1 LSGQKNPPGGG
12 AKPALNNR
20 EEIFR
25 LLAGKRPVIF
35 LDYDGT
41 LTPIVERPEDAKLGD
56 QVRQTLK
63 ELAQH
68 CTVAVISGRDLP
80 DVQKL
85 VDLKAIYYAGSH
97 GFDIAGPEGKRL
109 VHQLGEE
116 FLPVLDRAEKEL
128 RGRVEDKIPGSQVE
142 RKKFSI
148 AVHYRRVAE
157 DKVGEVEDLVD
168 QVLAEHTELRKA
180 TGKKIFELQPD
191 IDWHKGKAL
200 LWLLEKMELDRPGVL
215 PLYVGDDVTDEDA
228 FEVLEDRGLGL
239 VVQEEEAPTRARYR
253 LSDTDEVEQ
262 FLEALIPV
270 CKESADE

>member
-1 LSGQKNPPGGG
+1 LSGQNLPGGVP
-12 AKPALNNR
+12 KPALDNR
-20 EEIFR
+20 EEIVKLFK
-25 LLAGKRPVIF
+25 GKLPVVF

-41 LTPIVERPEDAKLGD
+41 LTPIVDHPEDAKLSD

-63 ELAQH
+63 ELARH

-97 GFDIAGPEGKRL
+97 GFDIAGPTGVKL
-109 VHQLGEE
+109 VHQLGKE
-116 FLPVLDRAEKEL
+116 FLPVLDRAEKDL

-148 AVHYRRVAE
+148 AVHYRRVDKNKVKEVEEAV
-157 DKVGEVEDLVD
+157 DKVLE
-168 QVLAEHTELRKA
+168 EHSELRKTA
-180 TGKKIFELQPD
+180 GKKIFELQPD

-200 LWLLEKMELDRPGVL
+200 LWLLEKLEMDRPGVM
-215 PLYVGDDVTDEDA
+215 PIYVGDDVTDEDA

-239 VVQEEEAPTRARYR
+239 VVQEGDKPTRARYR
-253 LSDTDEVEQ
+253 LRDTFEVEQ
-262 FLEALIPV
+262 FLQALIPI

>member
-1 LSGQKNPPGGG
+1 MSGQSSSGSGP
-12 AKPALNNR
+12 KPALDNR

-25 LLAGKRPVIF
+25 LFEGKRPVVF

-41 LTPIVERPEDAKLGD
+41 LTPIALRPEDALLAD
-56 QVRQTLK
+56 NVRRTLK

-68 CTVAVISGRDLP
+68 CTVAVISGRDLS

-85 VDLKAIYYAGSH
+85 IDLTDIYYAGSH

-116 FLPVLDRAEKEL
+116 FLPVLDRAENDL
-128 RGRVEDKIPGSQVE
+128 RGRLEDKVPGAQIE

-148 AVHYRRVAE
+148 AVHYRRVE
-157 DKVGEVEDLVD
+157 EGKVGEVEEAVD
-168 QVLAEHTELRKA
+168 QVLAEHGELRKA

-200 LWLLEKMELDRPGVL
+200 LWLLEKLELDHSSVL

-239 VVQEEEAPTRARYR
+239 VVQEGGKPTRAKYR
-253 LSDTDEVEQ
+253 LRNPGEVEQ
-262 FLEALIPV
+262 FLRDLIPV
-270 CKESADE
+270 CKESADG

>member
-1 LSGQKNPPGGG
+1 
-12 AKPALNNR
+12 
-20 EEIFR
+20 
-25 LLAGKRPVIF
+25 VVF

-41 LTPIVERPEDAKLGD
+41 LTPIVERPEDARLAD
-56 QVRQTLK
+56 NVRQILK
-63 ELAQH
+63 KLAQH

-85 VDLKAIYYAGSH
+85 VDLTDIYYAGSH

-109 VHQLGEE
+109 VRQLGEE
-116 FLPVLDRAEKEL
+116 FLPVLDKAEKAL
-128 RGRVEDKIPGSQVE
+128 ISRLEDKIPGSQIE

-157 DKVGEVEDLVD
+157 GKVGEVEDAVD
-168 QVLAEHTELRKA
+168 QVLAEHSELRKS

-200 LWLLEKMELDRPGVL
+200 LWLLEKLALDRPEVL

-239 VVQEEEAPTRARYR
+239 VVQEGGKPTRARYR
-253 LSDTDEVEQ
+253 LRNPGEVEQ
-262 FLEALIPV
+262 FLQELIDI
-270 CKESADE
+270 CKESADG

>member
-1 LSGQKNPPGGG
+1 
-12 AKPALNNR
+12 
-20 EEIFR
+20 
-25 LLAGKRPVIF
+25 VVF

-41 LTPIVERPEDAKLGD
+41 LTPIVERPEDALLAD
-56 QVRQTLK
+56 EVRGTLK
-63 ELAQH
+63 ELARH
-68 CTVAVISGRDLP
+68 CTVAVISGRDLA

-85 VDLKAIYYAGSH
+85 VDLTDIYYAGSH

-116 FLPVLDRAEKEL
+116 FLPVLDRAEKAL
-128 RGRVEDKIPGSQVE
+128 RNRLEDKVPGAQIE

-157 DKVGEVEDLVD
+157 GRVQEVEDAVD
-168 QVLAEHTELRKA
+168 QVLGGHAGLRKA

-200 LWLLEKMELDRPGVL
+200 LWLLEKLELDRPGVL

-228 FEVLEDRGLGL
+228 FEVLEDKGLGL
-239 VVQEEEAPTRARYR
+239 VVQEGDEPTRARYR
-253 LSDTDEVEQ
+253 LRNPGEVEQ
-262 FLEALIPV
+262 FLQDLIPV
-270 CKESADE
+270 CKENADG

>member
-1 LSGQKNPPGGG
+1 LSGQNPPGSEPQ
-12 AKPALNNR
+12 PALDNR

-25 LLAGKRPVIF
+25 LFKGKRPVVF

-41 LTPIVERPEDAKLGD
+41 LTPIVDRPEDAKLAD

-63 ELAQH
+63 ELARH

-85 VDLKAIYYAGSH
+85 INLKDIYYAGSH
-97 GFDIAGPEGKRL
+97 GFDIAGPAGKRL

-116 FLPVLDRAEKEL
+116 FLPVLEQAEKAL
-128 RGRVEDKIPGSQVE
+128 RSRIEDKIPGSQIE

-148 AVHYRRVAE
+148 AVHYRRVEAG
-157 DKVGEVEDLVD
+157 KVGEVEEAVD
-168 QVLAEHTELRKA
+168 QVLAEHGELRKA

-200 LWLLEKMELDRPGVL
+200 LWLLKKLALDHASVL

-239 VVQEEEAPTRARYR
+239 VVQEVEAPTRARYKLR
-253 LSDTDEVEQ
+253 NPEEVEQ
-262 FLEALIPV
+262 FLKALIPV
-270 CKESADE
+270 CKGSADE

>member
-1 LSGQKNPPGGG
+1 MFK
-12 AKPALNNR
+12 
-20 EEIFR
+20 
-25 LLAGKRPVIF
+25 GKRPVVF

-41 LTPIVERPEDAKLGD
+41 LTPIVERPEDAQLD
-56 QVRQTLK
+56 AEVRQTLK

-85 VDLKAIYYAGSH
+85 VDLTNIYYAGSH

-109 VHQLGEE
+109 VHQSGAE
-116 FLPVLDRAEKEL
+116 FLPVLDKAEKAL
-128 RGRVEDKIPGSQVE
+128 TSRLEDKVPGSQIE

-157 DKVGEVEDLVD
+157 GKVGEVEDAMD

-200 LWLLEKMELDRPGVL
+200 LWLLEKMALDHANVL
-215 PLYVGDDVTDEDA
+215 PLYIGDDVTDEDA
-228 FEVLEDRGLGL
+228 FEVLEDKGLGL
-239 VVQEEEAPTRARYR
+239 VVQEGRAPTRARYQLR
-253 LSDTDEVEQ
+253 NPAEVEQ
-262 FLEALIPV
+262 FLKSLIPV
-270 CKESADE
+270 CKENDDE

>member
-1 LSGQKNPPGGG
+1 LSGQNLPGGG
-12 AKPALNNR
+12 PKPALDNR
-20 EEIFR
+20 EEIVKLFK
-25 LLAGKRPVIF
+25 GKRPVVF

-41 LTPIVERPEDAKLGD
+41 LTPIVDHPEDAKLSD

-97 GFDIAGPEGKRL
+97 GFDIAGPTGVKL
-109 VHQLGEE
+109 VHQLGKE
-116 FLPVLDRAEKEL
+116 FLPVLDRAEKDL

-142 RKKFSI
+142 RKKFAI
-148 AVHYRRVAE
+148 AVHYRRV
-157 DKVGEVEDLVD
+157 DKNKVKEVEEAVD
-168 QVLAEHTELRKA
+168 RVLEEHTELRKTA
-180 TGKKIFELQPD
+180 GKKIFELQPD

-200 LWLLEKMELDRPGVL
+200 LWLLEKLEMDRSGVM
-215 PLYVGDDVTDEDA
+215 PIYVGDDVTDEDA

-239 VVQEEEAPTRARYR
+239 VVQEGDKPTRARYLLR
-253 LSDTDEVEQ
+253 DTFEVEQ
-262 FLEALIPV
+262 FLQALIPI